1 MSNRNIETIDKEMIM
16 DNNNE
21 NKNEAVTSNE
31 NDANVSDNVDNNS
44 DAAIT
49 DKDKNDS
56 NGNAADSATA
66 DSAEKTFTQEQV
78 SHIVAERLSRLK
90 KATIESEITAGV
102 EQRTKELSD
111 ENEKLKSELSRLKN
125 DAELNDIEQQYDVPK
140 SILMASGLHGD
151 ELKNL
156 AESIKSAYSNS
167 AAARSSLLHD
177 TVANDNNAANQSKS
191 YGISALTRELG
202 I

>member
-1 MSNRNIETIDKEMIM
+1 M

-21 NKNEAVTSNE
+21 NKHEIVAPND
-31 NDANVSDNVDNNS
+31 NDANVSDTVDNNS

-49 DKDKNDS
+49 DKANNDS
-56 NGNAADSATA
+56 TSNADDNS
-66 DSAEKTFTQEQV
+66 EKTFTQEQV

-90 KATIESEITAGV
+90 KTTIESEITAGV

-125 DAELNDIEQQYDVPK
+125 DAELNEIEQQYDVPK
-140 SILMASGLHGD
+140 SVLIASGLHGD

-156 AESIKSAYSNS
+156 AENIKSSYSNS

-177 TVANDNNAANQSKS
+177 TVANDNNANQSKS

>member
-1 MSNRNIETIDKEMIM
+1 M

-21 NKNEAVTSNE
+21 NKPETVTPNE

-49 DKDKNDS
+49 DKANNDS
-56 NGNAADSATA
+56 NDNVADS
-66 DSAEKTFTQEQV
+66 SEKTFTQEQV

-90 KATIESEITAGV
+90 KTTIESEITAGV
-102 EQRTKELSD
+102 EKRTKELSD
-111 ENEKLKSELSRLKN
+111 ENEKLKNELSRLKN
-125 DAELNDIEQQYDVPK
+125 DAELNEIEKQYDVPK

>member
-21 NKNEAVTSNE
+21 NKPETVTPNE
-31 NDANVSDNVDNNS
+31 NDTNVSDTVDNNS
-44 DAAIT
+44 DATIT
-49 DKDKNDS
+49 DKSSNDS
-56 NGNAADSATA
+56 NGNAADS
-66 DSAEKTFTQEQV
+66 SEKTFTQEQV

>member
-1 MSNRNIETIDKEMIM
+1 MSNRNIETIDKEIIM

-21 NKNEAVTSNE
+21 NKPETVTQ
-31 NDANVSDNVDNNS
+31 NDNDVNVSDTVDNNS

-49 DKDKNDS
+49 DKANNDS
-56 NGNAADSATA
+56 NDNAADS
-66 DSAEKTFTQEQV
+66 SEKTFTQEQV

-111 ENEKLKSELSRLKN
+111 ENEKLKNELSRLKN
-125 DAELNDIEQQYDVPK
+125 DAELNDIEKQYDVPK

-177 TVANDNNAANQSKS
+177 TVANDNNANQSKS

>member
-21 NKNEAVTSNE
+21 NKPETVAQNE
-31 NDANVSDNVDNNS
+31 NDANVSDTVDNNS

-49 DKDKNDS
+49 DKANNDS
-56 NGNAADSATA
+56 DGNAADS
-66 DSAEKTFTQEQV
+66 SEKTFTQEQV

-111 ENEKLKSELSRLKN
+111 ENEKLKSELSKLKN

>member
-1 MSNRNIETIDKEMIM
+1 M

-21 NKNEAVTSNE
+21 NKHEAVTSNE

-90 KATIESEITAGV
+90 KTTIESEITAGV

-125 DAELNDIEQQYDVPK
+125 DAELNEIEQQYDVPK
-140 SILMASGLHGD
+140 SILIASGLHGD
-151 ELKNL
+151 ELRNL
-156 AESIKSAYSNS
+156 AENIKTAYSNS

-177 TVANDNNAANQSKS
+177 TVANDNNANQSKS

>member
-21 NKNEAVTSNE
+21 NKPETATQNE
-31 NDANVSDNVDNNS
+31 NDVNVSDTVDNNS

-49 DKDKNDS
+49 DKANNDS
-56 NGNAADSATA
+56 DSNAADS
-66 DSAEKTFTQEQV
+66 SEKTFTQEQV

-125 DAELNDIEQQYDVPK
+125 DAELNDIEQQYNVPK

-202 I
+202 IR

>member
-1 MSNRNIETIDKEMIM
+1 M

-21 NKNEAVTSNE
+21 NKPETVTPND
-31 NDANVSDNVDNNS
+31 NDANVSDTVDKNS

-49 DKDKNDS
+49 DKANNDS
-56 NGNAADSATA
+56 NSNTDDNS
-66 DSAEKTFTQEQV
+66 EKTFTHEQV

-125 DAELNDIEQQYDVPK
+125 DAELNEIEQQYDVPK
-140 SILMASGLHGD
+140 SVLIASGLHGD

-156 AESIKSAYSNS
+156 AENIKSAYSNS

-177 TVANDNNAANQSKS
+177 TVANDNNANQSKS

>member
-1 MSNRNIETIDKEMIM
+1 M

-21 NKNEAVTSNE
+21 NKHEIVAPND
-31 NDANVSDNVDNNS
+31 NDANVSDTVDNNS

-49 DKDKNDS
+49 DKANNDS
-56 NGNAADSATA
+56 TSNADDNS
-66 DSAEKTFTQEQV
+66 EKTFTQEQV

-90 KATIESEITAGV
+90 KTTIESEITAGV

-125 DAELNDIEQQYDVPK
+125 DAELNEIEQQYDVPK
-140 SILMASGLHGD
+140 SVLIASGLHGD

-156 AESIKSAYSNS
+156 AENIKSAYSNS

-177 TVANDNNAANQSKS
+177 TVANDNNANQSKS

>member
-1 MSNRNIETIDKEMIM
+1 M
-16 DNNNE
+16 DNNE
-21 NKNEAVTSNE
+21 NKTDTVKSNE
-31 NDANVSDNVDNNS
+31 NDANVSDTVDNNS

-49 DKDKNDS
+49 DKANNDS
-56 NGNAADSATA
+56 TSNADYNS
-66 DSAEKTFTQEQV
+66 EKTFTQEQV

-125 DAELNDIEQQYDVPK
+125 DAELNEIEQQYDVPK
-140 SILMASGLHGD
+140 SVLIASGLHGD

-156 AESIKSAYSNS
+156 AENIKSAYSNS

-177 TVANDNNAANQSKS
+177 TVANDNNANQSKS

>member
-21 NKNEAVTSNE
+21 NKPETVTPNE
-31 NDANVSDNVDNNS
+31 NDTNVSDNVDNNS

-49 DKDKNDS
+49 DKYKNDS
-56 NGNAADSATA
+56 NDNDADSATA
-66 DSAEKTFTQEQV
+66 DSSEKTFTQEQV

-90 KATIESEITAGV
+90 KSTIESEITAGV
-102 EQRTKELSD
+102 EKRTKELSD
-111 ENEKLKSELSRLKN
+111 ENEKLKNELTRLKN
-125 DAELNDIEQQYDVPK
+125 DAELNEIEQQYDVPK
-140 SILMASGLHGD
+140 SVLIASGLHGD
-151 ELKNL
+151 ELRNL
-156 AESIKSAYSNS
+156 AENIKSAYSNS

-177 TVANDNNAANQSKS
+177 TVANDNNANQSKS

>member
-21 NKNEAVTSNE
+21 NKSETVTPNE
-31 NDANVSDNVDNNS
+31 NDTNVSYNVDNNS

-49 DKDKNDS
+49 DKANNDS
-56 NGNAADSATA
+56 NGNVTDS
-66 DSAEKTFTQEQV
+66 SEKTFTQEQV

-111 ENEKLKSELSRLKN
+111 ENEKLKNEISRLKN

-177 TVANDNNAANQSKS
+177 TVANDNNANQSKS

>member
-1 MSNRNIETIDKEMIM
+1 VSNRNIETIDKEMIM

-21 NKNEAVTSNE
+21 NKPETVTPNE
-31 NDANVSDNVDNNS
+31 NDANVSDTVDNNS

-49 DKDKNDS
+49 DKANNDS
-56 NGNAADSATA
+56 DGNAADS
-66 DSAEKTFTQEQV
+66 SEKTFTQEQV

>member
-1 MSNRNIETIDKEMIM
+1 M
-16 DNNNE
+16 DNNE
-21 NKNEAVTSNE
+21 NKPETVTLNE
-31 NDANVSDNVDNNS
+31 NNANVSDNVDNNS

-125 DAELNDIEQQYDVPK
+125 DAELNEIEQQYDVPK
-140 SILMASGLHGD
+140 SVLIASGLHGD

-156 AESIKSAYSNS
+156 AENIKSAYSNS

-177 TVANDNNAANQSKS
+177 TVANDNNANQSKS

>member
-21 NKNEAVTSNE
+21 NKSETVTPNE
-31 NDANVSDNVDNNS
+31 NDTNVSYNVDNNS

-49 DKDKNDS
+49 DKANNDS
-56 NGNAADSATA
+56 NGNATDS
-66 DSAEKTFTQEQV
+66 SEKTFTQEQV

-111 ENEKLKSELSRLKN
+111 ENEKLKNEISRLKN

-177 TVANDNNAANQSKS
+177 TVANDNNANQSKS